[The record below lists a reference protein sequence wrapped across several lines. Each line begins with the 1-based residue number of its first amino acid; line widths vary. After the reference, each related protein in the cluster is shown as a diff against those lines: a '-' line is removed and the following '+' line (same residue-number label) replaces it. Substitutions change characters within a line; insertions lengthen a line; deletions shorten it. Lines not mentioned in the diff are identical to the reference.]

1 VFIFTCRCHFNKVF
15 SDFGL
20 REGKVIT
27 VIRTAAAFPGT
38 TGEALGAKEIATIVK
53 LATGNE
59 QIVCTVFAGLLSDI
73 AWIGQ
78 YDSVAEYDELRT
90 KVVSDHDYVAAA
102 KKARN
107 LFVPGSERDQVWKHE

>member
-1 VFIFTCRCHFNKVF
+1 
-15 SDFGL
+15 
-20 REGKVIT
+20 VIT

-38 TGEALGAKEIATIVK
+38 TGEALVWAKEIATIVK
-53 LATGNE
+53 RATGKE
-59 QIVCTVFAGLLSDI
+59 QIVCTAFAGLLSDI

-102 KKARN
+102 KRARN

>member
-1 VFIFTCRCHFNKVF
+1 M
-15 SDFGL
+15 
-20 REGKVIT
+20 IT
-27 VIRTAAAFPGT
+27 VIRTAAPFPGT
-38 TGEALGAKEIATIVK
+38 TGEALAWAKEIATIVK
-53 LATGNE
+53 RVTGKE
-59 QIVCTVFAGLLSDI
+59 QIVCTAFAGLLSDI

-90 KVVSDHDYVAAA
+90 KVLSHHDYAATA